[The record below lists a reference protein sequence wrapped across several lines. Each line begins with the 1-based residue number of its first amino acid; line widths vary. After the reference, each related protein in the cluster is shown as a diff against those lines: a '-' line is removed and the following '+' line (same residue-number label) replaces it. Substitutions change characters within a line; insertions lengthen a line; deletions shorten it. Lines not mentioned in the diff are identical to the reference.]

1 VDVYE
6 VDLLYGGDVERDNG
20 YRTVATKFNSFQV
33 EVQRGRI
40 DSEGGSTAR
49 EDRQRGRIDS
59 EGGSTARLIR
69 LSKRDRRVVAES
81 TTIISVWAD
90 TIDIVIKT
98 TRESTMCLQGKEAVV
113 ATALMGF
120 VGNVSVV
127 KIKQR
132 WHG

>member
-33 EVQRGRI
+33 EV
-40 DSEGGSTAR
+40 
-49 EDRQRGRIDS
+49 QRGRIDS